1 MPTAAPSATVQASA
15 RVVRLWADGDAT
27 YARGGARLGERRPA
41 QRRAR
46 FSRRSAPPLC
56 GGDGPLS
63 ASSLLRMGRCE
74 ESESDHRGAAIFAR
88 AKRRGRSAITS
99 AASSATAVR
108 RVALRA
114 GGTRSLAAAPP
125 RPADRG
131 RVATGLSIVASARHP
146 PRTGGRTGPP
156 RIGAG
161 SCTPSPAA
169 GRPPVGRLR
178 GVGALGEGLCRRAR
192 RSMRVSSRR
201 GWCASAC
208 VPARASDAFARSLP
222 STAAAAPT
230 SAASA
235 LSPRAC
241 SASLSDARVRLGLKC
256 FRVSDPVVRR
266 AHAAVRRWLATTRFQ
281 GSGASSGLAGSAA
294 ASRSGALPRALVRG
308 RQPHLDKSER
318 ACAACRCPLRP
329 SAFGLCLVRPV
340 SARLC
345 A

>member
-1 MPTAAPSATVQASA
+1 VAQPSSRARNGEGAAPS
-15 RVVRLWADGDAT
+15 RL
-27 YARGGARLGERRPA
+27 
-41 QRRAR
+41 
-46 FSRRSAPPLC
+46 PL
-56 GGDGPLS
+56 P
-63 ASSLLRMGRCE
+63 
-74 ESESDHRGAAIFAR
+74 
-88 AKRRGRSAITS
+88 
-99 AASSATAVR
+99 SATAVR

-146 PRTGGRTGPP
+146 PRTGGRPGPP

-208 VPARASDAFARSLP
+208 VPARASDAPPLRAHSPPPLLRRPPPPPPRSAQGP
-222 STAAAAPT
+222 
-230 SAASA
+230 A
-235 LSPRAC
+235 LQV
-241 SASLSDARVRLGLKC
+241 SDARVRLGLKC
-256 FRVSDPVVRR
+256 FHVSDPVVRR